1 MAAVHH
7 KTLTDNMVAQDSTNA
22 AGSMRTRDG
31 KAEVWIVDGW
41 GNKPEEEAAAV
52 QRRSPW

>member
-22 AGSMRTRDG
+22 AGSMPDQGWKGGGVDSRRVGEQTR
-31 KAEVWIVDGW
+31 
-41 GNKPEEEAAAV
+41 
-52 QRRSPW
+52 RRGCRSST